1 MANAQGKR
9 ITPKVLKGFRDLLPE
24 SMIPKKKIIRTLERV
39 FESFGF
45 SPIDTPA
52 LEYTEILLGKGSGE
66 TDKQIYRF
74 EDHGGRDVALR
85 FDLTVPLARFVSQYF
100 SELVFPFKRYHIAPV
115 WRGENT
121 QKGRYREF
129 YQCDFDIL
137 GSDSINADFEILHV
151 IRSGFEA
158 IGCKDYMIHI
168 NHRRLLNAILAKFGK
183 EAETQKILQTIDKI
197 YKVGRDEVVRILIED
212 EGMNA
217 DTVNGILAILRL
229 NENFSKDGV
238 KGKEIFT
245 VLEKIRDEIEDKTA
259 ADELLTI
266 FRNLEK
272 CGVLEH
278 FAYNP
283 AITRGLDYYTGI
295 VFESFI
301 TDKMEFG
308 SVCSGGRYDNLTGL
322 YSKNAVPGVG
332 ASFGLDRLLSVLEDK
347 QMLTKKNSVADVIIF
362 NLDDSFIADYYL
374 LAQRMQSAGINC
386 EIVLSKSKLGNQF
399 KLAERHG
406 IRYALIAGGD
416 EFDAE
421 RFNLKDIFSAEEKKA
436 ISIEEIITEIQTN
449 KKVNS

>member
-1 MANAQGKR
+1 MANIQGK
-9 ITPKVLKGFRDLLPE
+9 IISPKILKGFRDLLPE
-24 SMIPKKKIIRTLERV
+24 SMIPKKRIIRTLEQV

-85 FDLTVPLARFVSQYF
+85 FDLTVPLARFVSQHY

-137 GSDSINADFEILHV
+137 GSDSVNADFEILQV
-151 IRSGFEA
+151 IRNGFEA
-158 IGCKDYMIHI
+158 IGCKDYIINI
-168 NHRRLLNAILAKFGK
+168 NHRKLLNAILAKFG
-183 EAETQKILQTIDKI
+183 EEVRSQKILQTIDKI
-197 YKVGRDEVVRILIED
+197 YKVGRDEVVRILVED
-212 EGMNA
+212 EGMSA
-217 DTVNGILAILRL
+217 DTVNGILTTLRL
-229 NENFSKDGV
+229 NENFSKEGI

-245 VLEKIRDEIEDKTA
+245 VLENLRDEVEDKVA
-259 ADELLTI
+259 AEELLTV
-266 FRNLEK
+266 FRNLEE

-301 TDKMEFG
+301 TDRMEFG

-322 YSKNAVPGVG
+322 YSKNIVPGVG

-347 QMLTKKNSVADVIIF
+347 QMFTKKNSVADVMIF
-362 NLDDSFIADYYL
+362 NLDDSLIAKYYL
-374 LAQRMQSAGINC
+374 LVEKMQAAGINC
-386 EIVLSKSKLGNQF
+386 EVVSSKSKLGNQF
-399 KLAERHG
+399 KLAERRQV
-406 IRYALIAGGD
+406 RYAVIAGGD
-416 EFDAE
+416 EFE
-421 RFNLKDIFSAEEKKA
+421 VGKYNLKDIFAGEEKKA
-436 ISIEEIITEIQTN
+436 ISIEEIISEIKEN
-449 KKVNS
+449 KKVNV